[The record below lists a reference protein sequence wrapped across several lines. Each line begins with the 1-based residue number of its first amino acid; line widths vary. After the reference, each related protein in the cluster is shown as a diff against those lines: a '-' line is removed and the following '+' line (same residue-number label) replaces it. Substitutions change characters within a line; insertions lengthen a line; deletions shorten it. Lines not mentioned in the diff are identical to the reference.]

1 LLAAHSIPANS
12 SGDFKPVQLGDG
24 VSPASAVSDPQSS
37 KVRDEPVL
45 VKRQAT
51 FSARLRAARE
61 AKRVSL
67 EQIAASSKI
76 NVSLLKALESG
87 DVSRWPKGLFRRS
100 YLRDYLRAVGL
111 PVEPTVADFVRL
123 FPDEE
128 DHLIEVTG
136 ACEENESPA
145 LSMTLEGNEKGWRV
159 NVRRHAAAAI
169 IDAGIVVIASG
180 VLAWGL
186 QADFWVALASIALVY
201 YSVAT
206 TALGHSPGAHWVID
220 RNLRRWKTALLL
232 PARQDSLAERV
243 RRLRKLSIPRGAGVP
258 GEAGRV
264 PWRRDA
270 TGVPWRREAARV
282 PWSAI
287 LLRIRFLR

>member
-12 SGDFKPVQLGDG
+12 SGDFKPVHLGDG
-24 VSPASAVSDPQSS
+24 VSPEPAVSDSQSS
-37 KVRDEPVL
+37 KARDESVL
-45 VKRQAT
+45 VERRAT

-61 AKRVSL
+61 SKRVSL

-128 DHLIEVTG
+128 DLPIETTA
-136 ACEENESPA
+136 ACEEDESPA
-145 LSMTLEGNEKGWRV
+145 LSMTLEGSEDGWRIR
-159 NVRRHAAAAI
+159 VRRHAAAAT
-169 IDAGIVVIASG
+169 IDAGIVLIASG
-180 VLAWGL
+180 ALALWV
-186 QADFWVALASIALVY
+186 QADFSVAVASLALVY

-206 TALGHSPGAHWVID
+206 TALGHSLGAHWAVD
-220 RNLRRWKTALLL
+220 RNRRRWKTASSV
-232 PARQDSLAERV
+232 AAHRDSLAERV
-243 RRLRKLSIPRGAGVP
+243 RRLRDLSIPRSSGVP
-258 GEAGRV
+258 REAAQV
-264 PWRRDA
+264 AWRREG
-270 TGVPWRREAARV
+270 TRVPWRREAARV